1 MLHNELEYFVWQKGK
16 TRHVARRTTADAAE
30 AAEAAPGTDQG
41 GCELKS
47 ERAGYFGKLSNGL
60 CAFSHLSEQ
69 GATALW
75 MMTSCQVKMTAT
87 ASTCTL

>member
-60 CAFSHLSEQ
+60 SEQ
-69 GATALW
+69 RATALW